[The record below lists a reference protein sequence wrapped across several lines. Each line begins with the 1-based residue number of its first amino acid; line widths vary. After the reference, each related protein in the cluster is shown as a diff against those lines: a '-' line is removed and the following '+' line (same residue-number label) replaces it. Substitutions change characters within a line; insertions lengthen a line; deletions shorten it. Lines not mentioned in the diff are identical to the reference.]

1 MIDSLAE
8 KTKKFF
14 IGITIIF
21 TMAVFAF
28 IQSLVKA
35 AKSAYSVVS

>member
-1 MIDSLAE
+1 MDALAE
-8 KTKKFF
+8 KTKRFF

-21 TMAVFAF
+21 TMVVFAF
-28 IQSLVKA
+28 VQSLVKA